1 MKQID
6 ERFGGSMKITPE
18 QGGIPSLAIK
28 EFLET
33 LEKGELSTH
42 SVIIAKG
49 NDILFEKYYEP
60 FNADFL
66 HRIYSETKSFVA
78 LAVGFAEQDG
88 LVKLDDPI
96 SKYFPEECE
105 NIKDPKMG
113 EQTVR
118 QMLMMSTPKNEK
130 YWFDIRTDDR
140 VRDYFKKAVTVAP
153 CGSEF
158 QYDSSGSF
166 VLGAMVERVTE
177 KSLLDYLDKKL
188 FSKIGILRENLRCLK
203 APGGHSW
210 GDSAMLMKPRDLVKV
225 IRFLLDKGKV
235 DGEQILNEKFV
246 CDATSALISTEHHS
260 GEFARKGYGYLI
272 WRTFENSFFFN
283 GMGAQ
288 LAVGSPD
295 KDLILVVMSDDQGID
310 EAKGIIFDGYFD
322 KVYSKAG
329 EPLPEDKA
337 ALAELE
343 NYANSL
349 KLFCEKGEKSSP
361 LAEKINGKTF
371 VLDENP
377 MGIENVKFTFL
388 KDRGILEYKNA
399 QGCKSLVF
407 GMCENCFTIFPEE
420 GYSREVGSQYAVG
433 NYYKCATSAAWKTEN
448 RLVVNV
454 QVIDEYF
461 GRLWMKFDF
470 ESDEITVSMR
480 KSAEDFFTSYKGT
493 AKGKIL
499 V

>member
-1 MKQID
+1 
-6 ERFGGSMKITPE
+6 MKITPE

-42 SVIIAKG
+42 SVIIARG

-60 FNADFL
+60 FNDDFL

-88 LVKLDDPI
+88 LVKLGDPI
-96 SKYFPEECE
+96 SKYFPSECK
-105 NIKDPKMG
+105 NIEDPCMG

-118 QMLMMSTPKNEK
+118 QMLMMSTPKHEK
-130 YWFDIRTDDR
+130 YWFNIRTDDR
-140 VRDYFKKAVTVAP
+140 VRDYFKKAKTVAP

-166 VLGAMVERVTE
+166 VLGAMVERVTK
-177 KSLLDYLDKKL
+177 KSLVDYLDEKL
-188 FSKIGILRENLRCLK
+188 FSKIGIERENVRCLK

-210 GDSAMLMKPRDLVKV
+210 GDSAMLMKPKDLVKV
-225 IRFLLDKGKV
+225 IRFLLDKGRV
-235 DGEQILNEKFV
+235 NGEQILNEKFI
-246 CDATSALISTEHHS
+246 CDATDSLISTEHFY
-260 GEFARKGYGYLI
+260 GKYARMGYGYLI
-272 WRTFENSFFFN
+272 WRTYENSFFFN

-288 LAVGSPD
+288 FAVGSPD
-295 KDLILVVMSDDQGID
+295 KDLILVVTSDDQGID
-310 EAKGIIFDGYFD
+310 EAKDIILDGYFK

-329 EPLPEDKA
+329 EPLPEDEKA
-337 ALAELE
+337 LEELE

-349 KLFCEKGEKSSP
+349 KLFCEKGEKNSP
-361 LAEKINGKTF
+361 LVEKLNGKTF
-371 VLDENP
+371 ALDENP
-377 MGIENVKFTFL
+377 MKLENIKFTFSNN
-388 KDRGILEYKNA
+388 RGILEYKNA
-399 QGCKSLVF
+399 TGQKSLVF
-407 GMCENCFTIFPEE
+407 GMCENCFTVFPEE
-420 GYSREVGSQYAVG
+420 GYSREVGSRYAAG

-448 RLVVNV
+448 CLMLNV

-461 GRLWMKFDF
+461 GRLWIKFDF
-470 ESDEITVSMR
+470 ENDGVNVTMT
-480 KSAEDFFTSYKGT
+480 KSAEDFFATYEGT

-499 V
+499 N

>member
-1 MKQID
+1 
-6 ERFGGSMKITPE
+6 MKITPE

-60 FNADFL
+60 FTADFS

-96 SKYFPEECE
+96 SKYFPLECE
-105 NIKDPKMG
+105 NIEDPNMG
-113 EQTVR
+113 AQTVR
-118 QMLMMSTPKNEK
+118 QMLMMSTPKHED
-130 YWFDIRTDDR
+130 YWFNIRTDDR
-140 VRDYFKKAVTVAP
+140 VRDYFKKAKTVAP
-153 CGSEF
+153 CGSKF

-177 KSLLDYLDKKL
+177 KSLVDYLDEKL
-188 FSKIGILRENLRCLK
+188 FSKIGISREDVRCLK

-210 GDSAMLMKPRDLVKV
+210 GDSAMLMKPSDLVKV

-235 DGEQILNEKFV
+235 NGEQILNEKFV
-246 CDATSALISTEHHS
+246 CDATSGLISTEHFY
-260 GEFARKGYGYLI
+260 GKYARMGYGYLI
-272 WRTFENSFFFN
+272 WRTYENSFFFN

-288 LAVGSPD
+288 FAVGSPD
-295 KDLILVVMSDDQGID
+295 KDLILVVTSDDQGIA
-310 EAKGIIFDGYFD
+310 EAKDIILNGYFD

-329 EPLPEDKA
+329 EPLLEDKKA
-337 ALAELE
+337 FAELE
-343 NYANSL
+343 SYAKSL
-349 KLFCEKGEKSSP
+349 KLFCEKGGKISS

-371 VLDENP
+371 VLDKNP
-377 MGIENVKFTFL
+377 MGIENLKFTFA

-399 QGCKSLVF
+399 TGQKSLAF
-407 GMCENCFTIFPEE
+407 GMCENCFTVFPEE

-448 RLVVNV
+448 RLVLNV

-461 GRLWMKFDF
+461 GRLWMAFDF
-470 ESDEITVSMR
+470 ENGKVTVTMT
-480 KSAEDFFTSYKGT
+480 KSAEDFFATYEGT

-499 V
+499 S